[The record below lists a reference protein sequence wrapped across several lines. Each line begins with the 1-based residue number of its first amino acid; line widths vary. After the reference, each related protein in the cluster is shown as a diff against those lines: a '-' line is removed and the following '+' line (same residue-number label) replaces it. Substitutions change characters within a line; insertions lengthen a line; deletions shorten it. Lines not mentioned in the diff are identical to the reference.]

1 MAGEHHGHGTVQKKK
16 PTLLA
21 AAVLWLHHHLYGF
34 EFLGLI
40 GYGIE
45 WILVRLLHI
54 CA

>member
-45 WILVRLLHI
+45 WILVRL
-54 CA
+54 